1 MKVISFTLDLKVIK
15 NLLFFFLLG
24 CFIRIIPDLI
34 AYPYPIGYDIIN
46 YYIPLADKVNST
58 FQNDSFQF
66 YPYLLYIFKSFIPLH
81 PQGLVLSLSSITYGL
96 FSVSIYLLLKVKGLD
111 LKPALLMTVFILFQI
126 SALRTTWDL
135 QKDILALSFT
145 FLIIYLI
152 IKDRKV
158 YFSNIRNVSN
168 IRIFH
173 FGMII
178 SLVILTLLTDNMVA
192 FLLITSL
199 SIYFSIKKDIK
210 YIISLTIIIISIIS
224 FLVLVD
230 NTKNDSLINSINNI
244 LTGNIKENENYS
256 PLNLGILFIMMN
268 ILSLPLFIYGLKYLH
283 ELLLYIPLS
292 IALLGSFTWII
303 LPHSAILLPD
313 RWIIISGIFMSIF
326 SSYGLIRLFSNYKD
340 KPNYRLLLPV
350 ISFYIIIGL
359 FYMSFPYD
367 YAFPIYGIFAEYTQF
382 FVPSTMQF
390 NSIDI
395 VHNRDLS
402 IVIDWLNNH
411 TNPKSI
417 IYGDPYLN
425 GWMKILLKDQRTF
438 QYSYTKSS
446 HNGVHITLADKINSK
461 EPIKLL
467 FSQGNFIIIE
477 K

>member
-1 MKVISFTLDLKVIK
+1 MISLTLDLKVIK
-15 NLLFFFLLG
+15 SLLFFFVLG

-46 YYIPLADKVNST
+46 YYIPLADKLNTT

-66 YPYLLYIFKSFIPLH
+66 YPYLLYTFKSFLPLN
-81 PQGLVLSLSSITYGL
+81 PQGLMLSLSSITYGL
-96 FSVSIYLLLKVKGLD
+96 FSVSIYLLLKGLN
-111 LKPALLMTVFILFQI
+111 LKPALFMTVFILFQI

-152 IKDRKV
+152 LEDRKA
-158 YFSNIRNVSN
+158 YFFN
-168 IRIFH
+168 IRIIH
-173 FGMII
+173 FGIII
-178 SLVILTLLTDNMVA
+178 SLVILTFLTDNMIA
-192 FLLITSL
+192 FLLIISL
-199 SIYFSIKKDIK
+199 LIYFAIKKDIK

-224 FLVLVD
+224 FLVVVD
-230 NTKNDSLINSINNI
+230 NTKNDSLINSINHI
-244 LTGNIKENENYS
+244 LTGNIKANENYT

-292 IALLGSFTWII
+292 MALLGSFTWIV
-303 LPHSAILLPD
+303 LPYSAVLLPD

-340 KPNYRLLLPV
+340 KPNYKILLP
-350 ISFYIIIGL
+350 IMSFYIIIGL
-359 FYMSFPYD
+359 FYMILPYE
-367 YAFPIYGIFAEYTQF
+367 YAFPIYGIFTEYTHF

-395 VHNRDLS
+395 VDNRDLS
-402 IVIDWLNNH
+402 IAIDWLNNH

-417 IYGDPYLN
+417 IYGDSYLS
-425 GWMKILLKDQRTF
+425 GWMKMLLKDKRIF
-438 QYSYTKSS
+438 QYNYTKSTG
-446 HNGVHITLADKINSK
+446 NGIHITLANKIDSIN

-467 FSQGNFIIIE
+467 FSQGNFRIIE

>member
-1 MKVISFTLDLKVIK
+1 VISLTLDLKVIK
-15 NLLFFFLLG
+15 SLLFFFVLG

-46 YYIPLADKVNST
+46 YYIPLADKLNTT

-66 YPYLLYIFKSFIPLH
+66 YPYLLYTFKSFLPLN
-81 PQGLVLSLSSITYGL
+81 PQGLMLSLSSITYGL
-96 FSVSIYLLLKVKGLD
+96 FSLSIYLLLKGLN
-111 LKPALLMTVFILFQI
+111 LKPALFMTVFILFQI

-152 IKDRKV
+152 LEDRKA
-158 YFSNIRNVSN
+158 YFFN
-168 IRIFH
+168 IRIIH
-173 FGMII
+173 FGIII
-178 SLVILTLLTDNMVA
+178 SLVILTFLTDNMIA
-192 FLLITSL
+192 FLLIISL
-199 SIYFSIKKDIK
+199 LIYFAIKKDIK

-224 FLVLVD
+224 FLVVVD
-230 NTKNDSLINSINNI
+230 NTKNDSLINSINHI
-244 LTGNIKENENYS
+244 LTGNIKANENYT

-292 IALLGSFTWII
+292 MALLGSFTWIV
-303 LPHSAILLPD
+303 LPYSAILLPD

-340 KPNYRLLLPV
+340 KPNNKILLP
-350 ISFYIIIGL
+350 IMSFYIIIGL
-359 FYMSFPYD
+359 FYMILPYE
-367 YAFPIYGIFAEYTQF
+367 YAFPIYGIFTEYTHF

-395 VHNRDLS
+395 VDNRDLS
-402 IVIDWLNNH
+402 IAIDWLNNH

-417 IYGDPYLN
+417 IYGDSYLS
-425 GWMKILLKDQRTF
+425 GWMKMLLKDKRIF
-438 QYSYTKSS
+438 QYNYTKSTG
-446 HNGVHITLADKINSK
+446 NGIHITLANKIDSIN
-461 EPIKLL
+461 EPIKFL
-467 FSQGNFIIIE
+467 FSQGNFRIIE

>member
-1 MKVISFTLDLKVIK
+1 MISLTLDLKVIK
-15 NLLFFFLLG
+15 SLLFFFVLG

-46 YYIPLADKVNST
+46 YYIPLADKLNTT

-66 YPYLLYIFKSFIPLH
+66 YPYLLYTFKSFLPLN
-81 PQGLVLSLSSITYGL
+81 PQGLMLSLSSITYGL
-96 FSVSIYLLLKVKGLD
+96 FSLSIYLLLKGLN
-111 LKPALLMTVFILFQI
+111 LKPALFMTVFILFQI

-145 FLIIYLI
+145 FLIIYFILE
-152 IKDRKV
+152 DRKA
-158 YFSNIRNVSN
+158 YFFN
-168 IRIFH
+168 IRIIH
-173 FGMII
+173 FGIII
-178 SLVILTLLTDNMVA
+178 SLVILTFLTDNMIA
-192 FLLITSL
+192 FLLIISL
-199 SIYFSIKKDIK
+199 LIYFAIKQDIK

-224 FLVLVD
+224 FLVVVD
-230 NTKNDSLINSINNI
+230 TTKNDSLINFINHI
-244 LTGNIKENENYS
+244 LTGNIKANENYT

-292 IALLGSFTWII
+292 MALLGSFTWIV
-303 LPHSAILLPD
+303 LPYSAILLPD

-340 KPNYRLLLPV
+340 KPNYKILLP
-350 ISFYIIIGL
+350 IMSFYIIIGL
-359 FYMSFPYD
+359 FYMILPYE
-367 YAFPIYGIFAEYTQF
+367 YAFPIYGIFTEYTHF

-395 VHNRDLS
+395 VDNRDLS
-402 IVIDWLNNH
+402 IAIDWLNNH

-417 IYGDPYLN
+417 IYGDSYLS
-425 GWMKILLKDQRTF
+425 GWMKMLLKDKRIF
-438 QYSYTKSS
+438 QYNYTKSTG
-446 HNGVHITLADKINSK
+446 NGIHITLANKIDSIN
-461 EPIKLL
+461 EPIKFL
-467 FSQGNFIIIE
+467 FSQGNFRIIE

>member
-1 MKVISFTLDLKVIK
+1 MISFTLDLKVIK
-15 NLLFFFLLG
+15 SLLFFFLLG
-24 CFIRIIPDLI
+24 CVLRIIPDLI
-34 AYPYPIGYDIIN
+34 AYPYPVGYDIIN
-46 YYIPLADKVNST
+46 YYIPLADKLNT
-58 FQNDSFQF
+58 IFQNDSFQF
-66 YPYLLYIFKSFIPLH
+66 YPYLLYTFKSFIPLN
-81 PQGLVLSLSSITYGL
+81 PQSLMISLSSITYGI
-96 FSVSIYLLLKVKGLD
+96 FSVSIYLLLKGLN
-111 LKPALLMTVFILFQI
+111 LKPALFMTLFILFQI

-152 IKDRKV
+152 LEDRKA
-158 YFSNIRNVSN
+158 YFFN
-168 IRIFH
+168 IRIIL
-173 FGMII
+173 FGIII
-178 SLVILTLLTDNMVA
+178 SLVILTLLTDNMIG
-192 FLLITSL
+192 FLLIISL
-199 SIYFSIKKDIK
+199 SIYFAIKKDLK

-224 FLVLVD
+224 FLVVVD

-244 LTGNIKENENYS
+244 LTGNIKENENYT

-292 IALLGSFTWII
+292 MGLLGSFTWIV
-303 LPHSAILLPD
+303 LPYSAILLPD

-340 KPNYRLLLPV
+340 KPNYKILLP
-350 ISFYIIIGL
+350 IMSFYIIIGL
-359 FYMSFPYD
+359 FYMILPYD
-367 YAFPIYGIFAEYTQF
+367 YAFPIYGIFAEYTHF

-395 VHNRDLS
+395 VDNKDLS
-402 IVIDWLNNH
+402 IAIDWLNNH

-417 IYGDPYLN
+417 IYGDSYLS
-425 GWMKILLKDQRTF
+425 GWMKMLLKDKRIF
-438 QYSYTKSS
+438 QYNYTKSTG
-446 HNGVHITLADKINSK
+446 NGIHITLANKSDSIN

-467 FSQGNFIIIE
+467 FSQGNFRIIE

>member
-1 MKVISFTLDLKVIK
+1 VISLTLDLKVIK
-15 NLLFFFLLG
+15 SLLFFFVLG

-46 YYIPLADKVNST
+46 YYIPLADKLNTT

-66 YPYLLYIFKSFIPLH
+66 YPYLLYTFKSFLPLN
-81 PQGLVLSLSSITYGL
+81 PQGLMLSLSSITYGL
-96 FSVSIYLLLKVKGLD
+96 FSVSIYLLLKGLN
-111 LKPALLMTVFILFQI
+111 LKPALFMTVFILFQI

-145 FLIIYLI
+145 FLIIYFILE
-152 IKDRKV
+152 DRKA
-158 YFSNIRNVSN
+158 YFFN
-168 IRIFH
+168 IRIIH
-173 FGMII
+173 FGIII
-178 SLVILTLLTDNMVA
+178 SLVILTFLTDNMIA
-192 FLLITSL
+192 FLLIISL
-199 SIYFSIKKDIK
+199 LIYFAIKQDIK

-224 FLVLVD
+224 FLVVVD
-230 NTKNDSLINSINNI
+230 NTKNDSLINFINHI
-244 LTGNIKENENYS
+244 LTGNIKANENYT

-292 IALLGSFTWII
+292 MALLGSFTWIV
-303 LPHSAILLPD
+303 LPYSAILLPD

-340 KPNYRLLLPV
+340 KPNYKILLP
-350 ISFYIIIGL
+350 IMSFYIIIGL
-359 FYMSFPYD
+359 FYMILPYE
-367 YAFPIYGIFAEYTQF
+367 YAFPIYGIFTEYTHF

-395 VHNRDLS
+395 VDNRDLS
-402 IVIDWLNNH
+402 IAIDWLNNH

-417 IYGDPYLN
+417 IYGDSYLS
-425 GWMKILLKDQRTF
+425 GWMKMLLKDKRIF
-438 QYSYTKSS
+438 QYNYTKSTG
-446 HNGVHITLADKINSK
+446 NGIHITLANKIDSIN
-461 EPIKLL
+461 EPIKFL
-467 FSQGNFIIIE
+467 FSQGNFRIIE

>member
-1 MKVISFTLDLKVIK
+1 VISLTLDLKVIK
-15 NLLFFFLLG
+15 SLLFFFVLG

-46 YYIPLADKVNST
+46 YYIPLADKLNTT

-66 YPYLLYIFKSFIPLH
+66 YPYLLYTFKSFLPLN
-81 PQGLVLSLSSITYGL
+81 PQGLMLSLSSITYGL
-96 FSVSIYLLLKVKGLD
+96 FSVSIYLLLKGLN
-111 LKPALLMTVFILFQI
+111 LKPALFMTVFILFQI

-145 FLIIYLI
+145 FLIIYFILE
-152 IKDRKV
+152 DRKA
-158 YFSNIRNVSN
+158 YFFN
-168 IRIFH
+168 IRIIH
-173 FGMII
+173 FGIII
-178 SLVILTLLTDNMVA
+178 SLVILTFLTDNMIA
-192 FLLITSL
+192 FLLIISL
-199 SIYFSIKKDIK
+199 LIYFAIKQDIK

-224 FLVLVD
+224 FLVVVD
-230 NTKNDSLINSINNI
+230 NTKNDSLINSINHI
-244 LTGNIKENENYS
+244 LTGNIKANENYT

-268 ILSLPLFIYGLKYLH
+268 ILSLPLFIYGIKYLH

-292 IALLGSFTWII
+292 MALLGSFTWIV
-303 LPHSAILLPD
+303 LPYSAILLPD

-340 KPNYRLLLPV
+340 KPNYKILLP
-350 ISFYIIIGL
+350 IMSFYIIIGL
-359 FYMSFPYD
+359 FYMILPYE
-367 YAFPIYGIFAEYTQF
+367 YAFPIYGIFTEYTHF

-395 VHNRDLS
+395 VDNRDLS
-402 IVIDWLNNH
+402 IAIDWLNNH

-417 IYGDPYLN
+417 IYGDSYLS
-425 GWMKILLKDQRTF
+425 GWMKMLLKDKRIF
-438 QYSYTKSS
+438 QYNYTKSTG
-446 HNGVHITLADKINSK
+446 NGIHITLANKIDSIN

-467 FSQGNFIIIE
+467 FSQGNFRIIE

>member
-1 MKVISFTLDLKVIK
+1 MISFTLDLKVIK
-15 NLLFFFLLG
+15 SLLFFFLLG
-24 CFIRIIPDLI
+24 CVLRIIPDLI
-34 AYPYPIGYDIIN
+34 AYPYPVGYDIIN
-46 YYIPLADKVNST
+46 YYIPLADKLNT
-58 FQNDSFQF
+58 IFQNDSFQF
-66 YPYLLYIFKSFIPLH
+66 YPYLLYTFKSFIPLN
-81 PQGLVLSLSSITYGL
+81 PQGLMISLSSITYGI
-96 FSVSIYLLLKVKGLD
+96 FSVSIYLLLKGLN
-111 LKPALLMTVFILFQI
+111 LKPALFMTLFILFQI

-152 IKDRKV
+152 LEDRKA
-158 YFSNIRNVSN
+158 YFFN
-168 IRIFH
+168 IRIIL
-173 FGMII
+173 FGIII
-178 SLVILTLLTDNMVA
+178 SLVILTLLTDNMIG
-192 FLLITSL
+192 FLLIISL
-199 SIYFSIKKDIK
+199 SIYFAIKKDLK

-224 FLVLVD
+224 FLVVVD

-244 LTGNIKENENYS
+244 LTGNIKENENYT

-292 IALLGSFTWII
+292 MGLLGSFTWIV
-303 LPHSAILLPD
+303 LPYSAILLPD

-340 KPNYRLLLPV
+340 KPNYKILLP
-350 ISFYIIIGL
+350 IMSFYIIIGL
-359 FYMSFPYD
+359 FYMILPYD
-367 YAFPIYGIFAEYTQF
+367 YAFPIYGIFAEYTHF

-395 VHNRDLS
+395 VDNKDLS
-402 IVIDWLNNH
+402 IAIDWLNNH

-417 IYGDPYLN
+417 IYGDSYLS
-425 GWMKILLKDQRTF
+425 GWMKMLLKDKRIF
-438 QYSYTKSS
+438 QYNYTKSTG
-446 HNGVHITLADKINSK
+446 NGIHITLANKSDSIN

-467 FSQGNFIIIE
+467 FSQGNFRIIE

>member
-1 MKVISFTLDLKVIK
+1 VISLTLDLKVIK
-15 NLLFFFLLG
+15 SLLFFFVLG

-46 YYIPLADKVNST
+46 YYIPLADKLNTT

-66 YPYLLYIFKSFIPLH
+66 YPYLLYTFKSFLPLN
-81 PQGLVLSLSSITYGL
+81 PQGLMLSLSSITYGL
-96 FSVSIYLLLKVKGLD
+96 FSVSIYLLLKGLN
-111 LKPALLMTVFILFQI
+111 LKPALFMTVFILFQI

-145 FLIIYLI
+145 FLIIYFILE
-152 IKDRKV
+152 DRKA
-158 YFSNIRNVSN
+158 YFFN
-168 IRIFH
+168 IRIIH
-173 FGMII
+173 FGIII
-178 SLVILTLLTDNMVA
+178 SLVILTFLTDNMIA
-192 FLLITSL
+192 FLLIISL
-199 SIYFSIKKDIK
+199 LIYFAIKQDIK

-224 FLVLVD
+224 FLVVVD
-230 NTKNDSLINSINNI
+230 NTKNDSLINSINHI
-244 LTGNIKENENYS
+244 LTGNIKANENYT

-268 ILSLPLFIYGLKYLH
+268 ILSLPLFIYGIKYLH

-292 IALLGSFTWII
+292 MALLGSFTWIV
-303 LPHSAILLPD
+303 LPYSAILLPD

-340 KPNYRLLLPV
+340 KPNNKILLP
-350 ISFYIIIGL
+350 IMSFYIIIGL
-359 FYMSFPYD
+359 FYMILPYE
-367 YAFPIYGIFAEYTQF
+367 YAFPIYGIFTEYTHF

-395 VHNRDLS
+395 VDNRDLS
-402 IVIDWLNNH
+402 IAIDWLNNH

-417 IYGDPYLN
+417 IYGDSYLS
-425 GWMKILLKDQRTF
+425 GWMKMLLKDKRIF
-438 QYSYTKSS
+438 QYNYTKSTG
-446 HNGVHITLADKINSK
+446 NGIHITLANKIDSIN

-467 FSQGNFIIIE
+467 FSQGNFRIIE

>member
-1 MKVISFTLDLKVIK
+1 MISFTLDLKVIK
-15 NLLFFFLLG
+15 SLLFFFLLG
-24 CFIRIIPDLI
+24 CVLRIIPDLI
-34 AYPYPIGYDIIN
+34 AYPYPVGYDIIN
-46 YYIPLADKVNST
+46 YYIPLADKLNT
-58 FQNDSFQF
+58 IFQNDSFQF
-66 YPYLLYIFKSFIPLH
+66 YPYLLYTFKSFIPLN
-81 PQGLVLSLSSITYGL
+81 PQGLMISLSSITYGI
-96 FSVSIYLLLKVKGLD
+96 FSVSIYLLLKGLN
-111 LKPALLMTVFILFQI
+111 LKPALFMTLFILFQI

-152 IKDRKV
+152 LEDRKA
-158 YFSNIRNVSN
+158 YFFN
-168 IRIFH
+168 IRIIL
-173 FGMII
+173 FGIII
-178 SLVILTLLTDNMVA
+178 SLVILTLLTDNMIG
-192 FLLITSL
+192 FLLIISL
-199 SIYFSIKKDIK
+199 SIYFAIKKDIK

-224 FLVLVD
+224 FLVVVD

-244 LTGNIKENENYS
+244 LTGNIKENENYT

-292 IALLGSFTWII
+292 MGLLGSFTWIV
-303 LPHSAILLPD
+303 LPYSAILLPD

-340 KPNYRLLLPV
+340 KPNYKILLP
-350 ISFYIIIGL
+350 IMSFYIIIGL
-359 FYMSFPYD
+359 FYMILPYD
-367 YAFPIYGIFAEYTQF
+367 YAFPIYGIFAEYTHF

-395 VHNRDLS
+395 VDNKDLS
-402 IVIDWLNNH
+402 IAIDWLNNH

-417 IYGDPYLN
+417 IYGDSYLS
-425 GWMKILLKDQRTF
+425 GWMKMLLKDKRIF
-438 QYSYTKSS
+438 QYNYTKSTG
-446 HNGVHITLADKINSK
+446 NGIHITLANKIDSIN

-467 FSQGNFIIIE
+467 FSQGNFRIIE